1 LPGISYPDKQIS
13 MERIDEK
20 KYILG
25 SFFGDEN
32 GILSI
37 FHLQKNKHRLA

>member
-1 LPGISYPDKQIS
+1 

-20 KYILG
+20 KYILS

-32 GILSI
+32 GMFINFL
-37 FHLQKNKHRLA
+37 FAKNKHRLA

>member
-1 LPGISYPDKQIS
+1 LPGISYPDKQII

-32 GILSI
+32 GMFINFS
-37 FHLQKNKHRLA
+37 FARE